1 VSGESI
7 LCVDDDAQVCG
18 LISQVL
24 EDSGHD
30 CVSVGSAEEARLILE
45 ERSFAVVLCDIGL
58 PGRSG
63 LDLVAELRRTHPEVA
78 TVMVTGRNDPEIA
91 ETALRLGAYGYLTKP
106 FDANQLLID
115 VTNALRRRT
124 LEAAQSIYESS
135 LEETVAAR
143 TAQLEIVVA
152 RFEKSERELRRAYG
166 ETIARLSRAI
176 ESHDGATGAH
186 IERVG
191 SHVQQIALALDL
203 GQARAELLRLVSPL
217 HDIGKIAVS
226 DTVLNKTGPLDP
238 HERVEMERHAE
249 VGHALLAGSDSEL
262 LDVAAVIAWTHQERW
277 DGSGYPRGLAGEEIP
292 LEGRIVAVA
301 DVFDA
306 LTSDRPYRPA
316 LSVAEARA
324 HIAAGRGTAF
334 DPQVVDAFL
343 GDVMLIESAMLVER
357 GATAQVSRPRRALE
371 LHHPVETVA

>member
-1 VSGESI
+1 VSRETI
-7 LCVDDDAQVCG
+7 LCVDDDAQVCR
-18 LISQVL
+18 LIARVL
-24 EDSGHD
+24 EDAGHD
-30 CVSVGSAEEARLILE
+30 CVSVGSAEEARRLLD

-63 LDLVAELRRTHPEVA
+63 LDLVAELGRAHPEVA
-78 TVMVTGRNDPEIA
+78 TVMVTGRHDPEIA

-124 LEAAQSIYESS
+124 LESAQRIYESS

-143 TAQLEIVVA
+143 TAQLA
-152 RFEKSERELRRAYG
+152 KSERELRRAYG

-186 IERVG
+186 VERVG
-191 SHVQQIALALDL
+191 SHVQQIALALDV

-226 DTVLNKTGPLDP
+226 DTVLNKNGPLDP
-238 HERVEMERHAE
+238 QERVEMERHAE
-249 VGHALLAGSDSEL
+249 VGHALLAGSRNEL
-262 LDVAAVIAWTHQERW
+262 LDVAAVIAWTHHERW
-277 DGSGYPRGLAGEEIP
+277 DGSGYPRGLFGEQIP

-306 LTSDRPYRPA
+306 LTSDRSYRPA
-316 LSVAEARA
+316 LSVADAQA

-343 GDVMLIESAMLVER
+343 GDVGRARRDGPSQPVAPRPMRAVMLSN
-357 GATAQVSRPRRALE
+357 
-371 LHHPVETVA
+371 